1 MHCLRCLREWWP
13 FVGTKYTTYTAPTP
27 PTAVPIYAK
36 LACNCS
42 RSCSL
47 FPHPSIRPHSTPH
60 GLEDVSKYPTLFA
73 ELIGV
78 GWTIDELTKLAG
90 ANLLRVL
97 NEAEAVRDKM
107 QKENV
112 KPIEDI
118 FANRVENPHKCQSL

>member
-1 MHCLRCLREWWP
+1 MPYSLIYKLLVNRSTHVI
-13 FVGTKYTTYTAPTP
+13 F
-27 PTAVPIYAK
+27 PIRFA
-36 LACNCS
+36 N
-42 RSCSL
+42 
-47 FPHPSIRPHSTPH
+47 STPH

-97 NEAEAVRDKM
+97 NEAEAVRDKL

-118 FANRVENPHKCQSL
+118 FANRVENPHKCQSV